1 MLFHTMEFF
10 AFFSIFYVLYIL
22 LNGTLRVQNILILLA
37 SYLFYSA
44 WDERFLTLI
53 MISTVTDYIAGLGAA
68 GQLISRKTGLQLSAF
83 LTVGAGLILFQTY
96 ATSWVYML
104 LIVAYI
110 SFGWIFVIFLQRAKY
125 TENRKR
131 IWLITSLIVNLG
143 LLGIL
148 KYFNFFS
155 DSFVTL
161 AEQFGFEL
169 NWTTLYIVLPVGI
182 SFYTFQTLSY
192 TLDIYRGKL
201 KPTDHFVEFAA
212 FVAFFPQLVAGP
224 IERARSFLPQFFEKR
239 VITSELISSGVV
251 LFFWGMYKK
260 TVIADNLSPIANRVF
275 ADPAS
280 MSSGELWA
288 GLLAF
293 TFQIYCDFSGYS
305 DMARG
310 IARMMG
316 FELMLNFNIPY
327 FSRTPSE
334 FWQRWHI
341 SLSSWLRDYLYI
353 GLGGNRGNKWLT
365 YRNLMITMVLGG
377 LWHGAAWTFIIWGFY
392 QGLVLIIYRMLNVD
406 RLLSLT
412 IDKPILRLSSSAIS
426 GVIFF
431 LLTMVGWLIF
441 RAESVSVILDYLLG
455 LFALPSGGEK
465 QFSTLLPLIIPLLL
479 VQSVQTYYKKVDVFE
494 VFTVFPIFVRFNIGL
509 FAMCSIFWL
518 SYHGKVQFIYFD
530 F

>member
-1 MLFHTMEFF
+1 MLFHTVDFL
-10 AFFSIFYVLYIL
+10 AFFGIFYLLYLL
-22 LNGTLRVQNILILLA
+22 LNGSLRLQNILILLA

-53 MISTVTDYIAGLGAA
+53 MTSTVTDYVAGLGAS
-68 GQLISRKTGLQLSAF
+68 GQLISRKTGLKLSVF
-83 LTVGAGLILFQTY
+83 LALGTAAILFQTFT
-96 ATSWVYML
+96 TSWIYML
-104 LIVAYI
+104 LIAVYI
-110 SFGWIFVIFLQRAKY
+110 SLGWIFAVTIQRQTN
-125 TENRKR
+125 TEIRR
-131 IWLITSLIVNLG
+131 HSWLVASLIVNLG
-143 LLGIL
+143 LLCVF

-155 DSFVTL
+155 DSFAAL
-161 AEQFGFEL
+161 AGRFGLEL
-169 NWTTLYIVLPVGI
+169 NWTTLTIILPVGI

-201 KPTDHFVEFAA
+201 KPTHHFVEFAA

-224 IERARSFLPQFFEKR
+224 IERASNFLPQFFKKR
-239 VITSELISSGVV
+239 IITSELISSGLV

-260 TVIADNLSPIANRVF
+260 TVVADNLSPIADRIF

-280 MSSGELWA
+280 MSAGELWA

-334 FWQRWHI
+334 FWRRWHI

-353 GLGGNRGNKWLT
+353 GLGGNRSNEWLT
-365 YRNLMITMVLGG
+365 YRNLMLTMVLGG
-377 LWHGAAWTFIIWGFY
+377 LWHGAAWTFVIWGFY
-392 QGLVLIIYRMLNVD
+392 QGLVLVIYRMLNID
-406 RLLSLT
+406 RLLSLANNNAL
-412 IDKPILRLSSSAIS
+412 LRLSSSAVS
-426 GVIFF
+426 GTIFF
-431 LLTMVGWLIF
+431 LLTMLGWLIF
-441 RAESVSVILDYLLG
+441 RAENVSTILTYLPG
-455 LFALPSGGEK
+455 LFSLPIGGEQ
-465 QFSTLLPLIIPLLL
+465 QFSTMVPLLIPLLL
-479 VQSVQTYYKKVDVFE
+479 VQIVQAYCKKIE
-494 VFTVFPIFVRFNIGL
+494 VLNLLPMFVRFNMGL

-518 SYHGKVQFIYFD
+518 SFHGEVQFIYFD